1 MMVMGVRTP
10 GCVLT
15 PVVILLS
22 DLTSENNVFTT
33 AYVGTTALVPCV
45 IQPLPVS
52 LPVTWLFLGSA
63 LKGSPKY
70 TITSNSTLLVNN
82 VSLSD
87 DGLYQCVVGG
97 ATALKRRLSV
107 IG

>member
-15 PVVILLS
+15 PGVILLS

-33 AYVGTTALVPCV
+33 AYVGTTALVPCA
-45 IQPLPVS
+45 QPLPVS

-63 LKGSPKY
+63 LKASPKY

-97 ATALKRRLSV
+97 ATALKRRLTV